1 MLPMIA
7 AVAVMTSLSFHL
19 QKQKAGAVIVK
30 TCLNTFGQ
38 QTMGPQSSTVMTNC
52 EKTNQMEAKIYLW
65 V

>member
-1 MLPMIA
+1 MIA